1 MVSPTDH
8 SESRF
13 RKRNHSPGL
22 ALTELDQTP
31 LPSPRGLDAEAKR
44 SFLRMISH
52 ELRTPLNSII
62 GFSDVLQ
69 QQICGPL
76 GAPEYMEYAT
86 IIGASGAKML
96 KMVNQIVEIVRLES
110 QAADLDINAEPL
122 ENLVEEVFQSLR
134 QEAQTY
140 GVRLEAEDLDK
151 MPWVQADT
159 RGLKTVLINLLQNAM
174 VQAPEGDA
182 VRVRARPVDG
192 QVIIEIEDHGPGV
205 DAAEAS
211 RLLRPF
217 EKGDRAAARG
227 PDGAGLGL
235 PIAQLLSRAMGG
247 DLKIRTSIGE
257 GFTAIV
263 FLPTA

>member
-1 MVSPTDH
+1 MTD
-8 SESRF
+8 
-13 RKRNHSPGL
+13 
-22 ALTELDQTP
+22 LDQTP
-31 LPSPRGLDAEAKR
+31 LPLPRGLDADAKR

-69 QQICGPL
+69 QQLCGPL

-110 QAADLDINAEPL
+110 EAADLDINAEPL
-122 ENLVEEVFQSLR
+122 ESLVEEVLESLR
-134 QEAQTY
+134 PEALAY
-140 GVRLEAEDLDK
+140 GVRLMAEDLEG

-174 VQAPEGDA
+174 VQAPEGEA
-182 VRVRARPVDG
+182 VRVRARRVDN
-192 QVIIEIEDHGPGV
+192 QVIIEIEDRGPGV
-205 DAAEAS
+205 EAAEAD

-217 EKGDRAAARG
+217 EKGAQAPARG
-227 PDGAGLGL
+227 PEGAGLGL

-247 DLKIRTSIGE
+247 DLQIRTASGE

-263 FLPTA
+263 LLPTA

>member
-1 MVSPTDH
+1 MDANWKPAADLTVTD
-8 SESRF
+8 
-13 RKRNHSPGL
+13 
-22 ALTELDQTP
+22 LDQTP
-31 LPSPRGLDAEAKR
+31 LPLPRGLDADAKR

-76 GAPEYMEYAT
+76 GAPEYVEYAA

-122 ENLVEEVFQSLR
+122 ENLVDEVLQSLR
-134 QEAQTY
+134 QEAQAY
-140 GVRLEAEDLDK
+140 GVRLVAEDLDR

-159 RGLKTVLINLLQNAM
+159 RGLKTVLINLLQNAL

-182 VRVRARPVDG
+182 VRIRARQADN
-192 QVIIEIEDHGPGV
+192 QVIIEVEDRGPGV

-217 EKGDRAAARG
+217 EKGARAAARG

-247 DLKIRTSIGE
+247 DLKIRTSSGK

-263 FLPTA
+263 LLPTA

>member
-1 MVSPTDH
+1 MVNAMSQLGFSAQTSAVTDL
-8 SESRF
+8 E
-13 RKRNHSPGL
+13 
-22 ALTELDQTP
+22 QTP
-31 LPSPRGLDAEAKR
+31 LPSPRGLDADAKR

-62 GFSDVLQ
+62 GFSEVLKQ
-69 QQICGPL
+69 ESCGPL
-76 GAPEYMEYAT
+76 GAPQYMEYAT

-110 QAADLDINAEPL
+110 QAADLDIRPEPL
-122 ENLVEEVFQSLR
+122 ESLVEEVFQSLR
-134 QEAQTY
+134 HEALAY
-140 GVRLEAEDLDK
+140 GVRLEANELET
-151 MPWVQADT
+151 MPWVMADA

-182 VRVRARPVDG
+182 VTVRARRLDNR
-192 QVIIEIEDHGPGV
+192 VIVEVEDRGPG
-205 DAAEAS
+205 AEALEAQ

-217 EKGDRAAARG
+217 EKGTKAAARG

-247 DLKIRTSIGE
+247 DLDIRTARAQ
-257 GFTAIV
+257 GFTAV
-263 FLPTA
+263 VVLPAA